1 MALACGLLPLYINT
15 YMLTREVIVSVA
27 NLYMQGLQ
35 AFSNFDRQISCYL
48 FACLRY
54 GAQQL
59 LLQQCGCTGRHGTP
73 RSTAASAAASAATS
87 CICTPSD
94 RTRFWSR
101 YRLFPERHLCPNRMF
116 SSSCKQVLYVVLEQ
130 PRN

>member
-1 MALACGLLPLYINT
+1 MALACGSLPLYINT

-59 LLQQCGCTGRHGTP
+59 LLQQCGCTGRHGRHAPQHCSICGRLSGYQLHLHPVGSNTILVP
-73 RSTAASAAASAATS
+73 LSVVSRKASLS
-87 CICTPSD
+87 
-94 RTRFWSR
+94 
-101 YRLFPERHLCPNRMF
+101 
-116 SSSCKQVLYVVLEQ
+116 Q
-130 PRN
+130 